1 MKLKID
7 RAFPKAEYTIG
18 RLYINDKLFCNTLED
33 TDRGLTQDMFISEI
47 IAKKVY
53 GKTAIPKGV
62 YEVVISWSNKFKK
75 NMIEVKNVKG
85 FSGIRMHAGNTA
97 EDSLGCPLVGK
108 NTAKGR
114 LTSSRAYADALFN
127 EVQQAIN
134 QHEKV
139 TLEIV

>member
-1 MKLKID
+1 MKLIID
-7 RAFPKAEYTIG
+7 RAFPKANYTVG
-18 RLYINDKLFCNTLED
+18 RLYINGKLLCNTLED

-53 GKTAIPKGV
+53 GKTAIPKGT

-75 NMIEVKNVKG
+75 NMLEVKNVKG
-85 FSGIRMHAGNTA
+85 FSGIRIHSGNTV
-97 EDSLGCPLVGK
+97 EDTYGCPLVGK
-108 NTAKGR
+108 NTIKGQ
-114 LTSSRAYADALFN
+114 LTSSRACAEVLFN

-134 QHEKV
+134 RHEKV